1 MKVRNLKSSKVFPK
15 KVFTSTSSLH
25 PRSTPSVLN
34 GNLFLSALYFVWSSI
49 NKFVATIDV
58 PKSHSCFDRAY
69 QDWILPQIQ
78 IKSISF
84 ISLSILCLYSGL
96 TVFSQQDHQFFDDI
110 TKWSFKLSLGIMP
123 CVFSS
128 ATFIL
133 VIMYF
138 FPQLMEKKQHY
149 VITSLCLIAMVFVP
163 AGDILLN
170 IGRNGAARMDT
181 LLLNSHLLL
190 LTLLYYNQGFIKIIL
205 ISIVI
210 YIFINLV
217 NVFITFGLQYTI
229 QHPIR
234 QVS

>member
-1 MKVRNLKSSKVFPK
+1 MKVRNLKSPKVFPK
-15 KVFTSTSSLH
+15 KVFTSANSLDPRRTQSSLYGNFIL
-25 PRSTPSVLN
+25 SVV
-34 GNLFLSALYFVWSSI
+34 YFVWSSI

-58 PKSHSCFDRAY
+58 PKSHSCFERAY

-78 IKSISF
+78 IKSVSF
-84 ISLSILCLYSGL
+84 ISLSVLCLYAGL
-96 TVFSQQDHQFFDDI
+96 TVHSQPDHQFFDGI
-110 TKWSFKLSLGIMP
+110 TKWSFKLSLAIMP

-149 VITSLCLIAMVFVP
+149 IITSLCLTAMVFVP

-170 IGRNGAARMDT
+170 IGRNGAARMGT
-181 LLLNSHLLL
+181 LLLNAHLLL

-210 YIFINLV
+210 YIFINAV
-217 NVFITFGLQYTI
+217 NVFTMFHLQHTI

>member
-1 MKVRNLKSSKVFPK
+1 MKVRNLKSPKVFPK
-15 KVFTSTSSLH
+15 KVFTSTNSLQPRSSQSSLH
-25 PRSTPSVLN
+25 GNFILSV
-34 GNLFLSALYFVWSSI
+34 LYFVWCRI

-58 PKSHSCFDRAY
+58 PKSHSCFERAY
-69 QDWILPQIQ
+69 QDWILPQIL
-78 IKSISF
+78 IKSVSF
-84 ISLSILCLYSGL
+84 ISLSVLCLYAGL
-96 TVFSQQDHQFFDDI
+96 TVFSEQEYQLFDGI
-110 TKWSFKLSLGIMP
+110 TKWSFRLSLAIMP

-138 FPQLMEKKQHY
+138 FPHLMEKKQHY
-149 VITSLCLIAMVFVP
+149 VITSLCLTAMVFVP

-170 IGRNGAARMDT
+170 TGRNGATRMVT
-181 LLLNSHLLL
+181 LLLNAHLLL

-205 ISIVI
+205 ISII
-210 YIFINLV
+210 SYIFINLV
-217 NVFITFGLQYTI
+217 NVFTTFYLQHTI